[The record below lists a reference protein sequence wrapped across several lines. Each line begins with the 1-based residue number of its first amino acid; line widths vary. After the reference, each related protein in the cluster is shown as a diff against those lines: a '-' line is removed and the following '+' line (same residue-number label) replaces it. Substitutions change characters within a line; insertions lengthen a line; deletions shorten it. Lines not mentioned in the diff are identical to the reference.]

1 MANLFGK
8 AKAIEITK
16 PAAKKD
22 TKELVNLTG
31 LEELAQIDAAIK
43 ALTSMKKTVEADV
56 KAEAFDHFFDKV
68 VETHK
73 RPDNFRGVEGIAT
86 ASIEFRKRSTTS
98 PITEEEMPLFVDNKI
113 PLETIVTVQKLFG
126 INPAYANNDALLE
139 KVSAALE
146 GIVPDDF
153 IVVQEEVSKKVVSEE
168 AMDAVFAAKRPNFEL
183 VKAISVMA
191 IKPKL
196 EKTDLPAIMEALS
209 KMMTTSD
216 DKDDT
221 K

>member
-1 MANLFGK
+1 
-8 AKAIEITK
+8 
-16 PAAKKD
+16 
-22 TKELVNLTG
+22 
-31 LEELAQIDAAIK
+31 
-43 ALTSMKKTVEADV
+43 
-56 KAEAFDHFFDKV
+56 
-68 VETHK
+68 
-73 RPDNFRGVEGIAT
+73 
-86 ASIEFRKRSTTS
+86 
-98 PITEEEMPLFVDNKI
+98 
-113 PLETIVTVQKLFG
+113 
-126 INPAYANNDALLE
+126 
-139 KVSAALE
+139 
-146 GIVPDDF
+146 
-153 IVVQEEVSKKVVSEE
+153 VVSEE